1 MIQKATRLPF
11 PILVTA
17 IVLSLASASLFASP
31 RVRAGQWEVTSTV
44 NGKANVFKNCM
55 GAEEAAAV
63 NGDAKSGREYT
74 EKLMAGQCKFT
85 DYKVDGNVVTSSMTC
100 GGSTIRTLTTYRG
113 DTFSSDSKTKAGSA
127 PEVSSHIDAKRLGDC
142 P

>member
-1 MIQKATRLPF
+1 MTQKTTRSRF

-17 IVLSLASASLFASP
+17 IVLTMASASLLAAQ
-31 RVRAGQWEVTSTV
+31 RMRAGEWEVTSTV
-44 NGKANVFKNCM
+44 NGKANVFKNCV

-100 GGSTIRTLTTYRG
+100 GGSTIRTVTTYRG

-127 PEVSSHIDAKRLGDC
+127 PEVSSHVDAKRIGDC